1 MTVGGSAVKSFLLLL
16 LVVGFA
22 VFGWNFALRVVAT
35 TSGMLFLVGYII
47 LIALTFAAV
56 SNPRIAPVL
65 VVVYAALMG
74 TWMGAISRVYEEF
87 HDGIVGQAVF
97 ASLSV
102 FAVCLL
108 LYGARIVKVTRKFA
122 AVVIGATLG
131 IGLLYL
137 VTWLLSLFEADL
149 VFLSQPTPLGIGLS
163 IAICLVA
170 ALNLILD
177 FGVIE
182 GGAHAGARRRW
193 SGWPRSDWSRR
204 WSGCT
209 WRSSGCWRSWPETDS
224 GIQQDAKSASVPPGG
239 SCRRGSAPV
248 SRGYHPL

>member
-1 MTVGGSAVKSFLLLL
+1 MSTQVLNEQTFAQANVQRALGGRTARRTMTVGSSAVKSFLLLL

-56 SNPRIAPVL
+56 SNPRLAPVL
-65 VVVYAALMG
+65 GVVYAALMG

-87 HDGIVGQAVF
+87 YDGIVGQAVF

-102 FAVCLL
+102 FAVCLV
-108 LYGARIVKVTRKFA
+108 LYGFRIVKVTRKFA

-137 VTWLLSLFEADL
+137 VTWLLSLFGADL

-182 GGAHAGARRRW
+182 GGAQAGAPKEMEW
-193 SGWPRSDWSRR
+193 LAAFGL
-204 WSGCT
+204 
-209 WRSSGCWRSWPETDS
+209 
-224 GIQQDAKSASVPPGG
+224 
-239 SCRRGSAPV
+239 V
-248 SRGYHPL
+248 STLVWLYLEILRLLAILARNR

>member
-1 MTVGGSAVKSFLLLL
+1 MSTQVLNDQTFAQDNVQRALGGRTARRIMTVGGSAVKSFLLLL
-16 LVVGFA
+16 MVVGFA

-35 TSGMLFLVGYII
+35 TSGMLFLIGYII

-56 SNPRIAPVL
+56 SNPRLAPVL
-65 VVVYAALMG
+65 GVVYAALMG

-87 HDGIVGQAVF
+87 YDGIVGQAVF

-102 FAVCLL
+102 FAVCLV

-137 VTWLLSLFEADL
+137 VTWLLSLFGADL

-182 GGAHAGARRRW
+182 GGAQAGAPKEMEW
-193 SGWPRSDWSRR
+193 LAAFGL
-204 WSGCT
+204 
-209 WRSSGCWRSWPETDS
+209 
-224 GIQQDAKSASVPPGG
+224 
-239 SCRRGSAPV
+239 V
-248 SRGYHPL
+248 STLVWLYLEILRLLAILARNR